1 MEEGPAIAALFFF
14 AVFFKSKTK
23 ITFSEMVIVATMGSA
38 GGSLGFMSNYFAA
51 QAMVV
56 AAKGSGEPLSIL
68 QMTIFCIV
76 TSIVGIVSVVFLRQ
90 ILIVKNEE
98 LPEDQRLPWVGS
110 QAVKSAIDTLLAI
123 GESIQP
129 RYLAVFTIGSVIYV
143 LFNDSGIGWVPEER
157 PITLLGLSA
166 FGAAIAFGPF
176 LTGASYL
183 MGMRTCVGFLVG
195 GIALVAIAPLTPNP
209 KAPNE
214 FIWPGVM
221 FLVTSGL
228 TALVC
233 HWRMIGKA
241 VMSLF
246 HASGGKNDDP
256 IMSGKMFAILAVI
269 SVTIAAV
276 FFYVEFKLTVF
287 VIANMIVFG
296 GIILQI
302 IASRGAAQT
311 AFNPIRVMSTLLAG
325 MTAALGAS
333 NANASLSAAGFM
345 AGTNSQATNLLGDMA
360 YGRWYRI
367 FSRWQFWTQ
376 TATILLSSVTVAIVF
391 YHLRG
396 QYEMIYNNEEGLK
409 MPVAKMWATM
419 CLLFDPDMK
428 LNLPKY
434 AVESMWIAGA
444 VGVIYALFEELIK
457 LRCWMPGSVGIGL
470 GMVLSPST
478 GFGFFLGGL
487 FMFYLLG
494 RYLKMN
500 PLTLNTIAISCIV
513 GEGIGGILTS
523 VFKVAGLI
531 G

>member
-1 MEEGPAIAALFFF
+1 MENHKLTVRSFIAGYVLSIALCAINSYLTLSFGVMEEGPAIAALFFF
-14 AVFFKSKTK
+14 ATFFASKNK
-23 ITFSEMVIVATMGSA
+23 ITTSEMVIVATMGSA

-98 LPEDQRLPWVGS
+98 LPESQRLPWVGS
-110 QAVKSAIDTLLAI
+110 QAVKSTIDTLMAI

-129 RYLAVFTIGSVIYV
+129 RYLAVFTTGSVIYV

-157 PITLLGLSA
+157 PITFLGLSA

-176 LTGASYL
+176 LIGASFL

-195 GIALVAIAPLTPNP
+195 GIALVAIAPLTPEP
-209 KAPNE
+209 EAPSR

-228 TALVC
+228 TALAC
-233 HWRMIGKA
+233 NWRMIGKA

-246 HASGGKNDDP
+246 HVSGGKNDDP
-256 IMSGKMFAILAVI
+256 IMSGKMFAILTVI
-269 SVTIAAV
+269 SVVIAVV
-276 FFYVEFKLTVF
+276 FFYIEFQLTVF

-345 AGTNSQATNLLGDMA
+345 AGANAQATNLLGDLA
-360 YGRWYRI
+360 YGRWYKI
-367 FSRWQFWTQ
+367 FSR
-376 TATILLSSVTVAIVF
+376 
-391 YHLRG
+391 
-396 QYEMIYNNEEGLK
+396 
-409 MPVAKMWATM
+409 
-419 CLLFDPDMK
+419 
-428 LNLPKY
+428 
-434 AVESMWIAGA
+434 
-444 VGVIYALFEELIK
+444 
-457 LRCWMPGSVGIGL
+457 
-470 GMVLSPST
+470 
-478 GFGFFLGGL
+478 
-487 FMFYLLG
+487 
-494 RYLKMN
+494 
-500 PLTLNTIAISCIV
+500 
-513 GEGIGGILTS
+513 
-523 VFKVAGLI
+523 
-531 G
+531 